1 MGHDVFEVK
10 DFIEE
15 KGIPEMSMEIILD
28 YLKDPKYNNILKIK
42 KPKINK
48 N

>member
-15 KGIPEMSMEIILD
+15 KGIPEISMEIIID
-28 YLKDPKYNNILKIK
+28 FLKDP
-42 KPKINK
+42 
-48 N
+48 